1 LHGGIKVWC
10 IQLCTFI
17 IDTAK
22 LTKYKR
28 WLPVL
33 VCLLTLAK
41 INKFVATHYE
51 LVFQDRHEY
60 IKPNINALI
69 EKWMP
74 CDMFWTPRFPRF
86 GYTIKLKG
94 NEEYH
99 PERIQKRKF
108 LLPNPYEKL

>member
-1 LHGGIKVWC
+1 M
-10 IQLCTFI
+10 
-17 IDTAK
+17 
-22 LTKYKR
+22 
-28 WLPVL
+28 

-41 INKFVATHYE
+41 INKIAITHYK

-60 IKPNINALI
+60 TKPDINALV

-74 CDMFWTPRFPRF
+74 CDMFWTPKVPRSK
-86 GYTIKLKG
+86 YTIRLRS

-99 PERIQKRKF
+99 FERIEKRNF